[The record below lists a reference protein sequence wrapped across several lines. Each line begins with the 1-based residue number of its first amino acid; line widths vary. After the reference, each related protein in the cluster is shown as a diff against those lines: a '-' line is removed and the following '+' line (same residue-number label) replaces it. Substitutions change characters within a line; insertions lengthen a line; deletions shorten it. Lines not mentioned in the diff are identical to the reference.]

1 MKKSTFTHSLLSVVL
16 GSVLSLVLISGSV
29 SAAETSSGNTIESNS
44 LENKILEDKALE
56 NTSQKIDNSIKNAAE
71 KFDNS
76 LKQVGSSIDDSVITA
91 KIKEKLLEY
100 KGINSNNISVKTEKG
115 VVYLSGF
122 VKNEEQVKR
131 VIKIAHQ
138 IDGVKF
144 VNSTLTIKK

>member
-1 MKKSTFTHSLLSVVL
+1 MKKSPFTHSLLAVIL
-16 GSVLSLVLISGSV
+16 GSVLGLVLINGSV
-29 SAAETSSGNTIESNS
+29 SAAETSSGNTTEGNS
-44 LENKILEDKALE
+44 LEKKTLEDKTLE
-56 NTSQKIDNSIKNAAE
+56 NMGQKIDNSIKNAEE
-71 KFDNS
+71 KIDNS

-100 KGINSNNISVKTEKG
+100 KGINSNTISVKTEKG

-131 VIKIAHQ
+131 VIKVAHQ
-138 IDGVKF
+138 VDGVKF

>member
-29 SAAETSSGNTIESNS
+29 SAAETSSGNAIESNS
-44 LENKILEDKALE
+44 LENKILE

-138 IDGVKF
+138 VDGVKF